1 MEEGSFG
8 QLIGLKKEQR
18 LRVNHLRKS
27 VRRTPE
33 QHPDLRT
40 SEIGRICKSSQ
51 SAGWYVGDAKPMRMA
66 LPNAYKSVLRPL
78 Y

>member
-27 VRRTPE
+27 VRRTPK

-40 SEIGRICKSSQ
+40 SEIGRI
-51 SAGWYVGDAKPMRMA
+51 GWYVGDAKPMRMA